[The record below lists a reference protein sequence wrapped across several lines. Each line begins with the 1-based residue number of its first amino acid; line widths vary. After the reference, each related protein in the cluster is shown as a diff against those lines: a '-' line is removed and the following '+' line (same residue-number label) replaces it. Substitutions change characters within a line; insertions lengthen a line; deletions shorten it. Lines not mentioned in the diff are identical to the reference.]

1 MRRWATDDNGASD
14 QFVERNSQFL
24 IAVTSVS
31 GGIQAEVRI
40 FWRVDGA
47 KPVPYTINLNGFA
60 ADDCWSASDLIS
72 VREITRILGDAN
84 AMDTAASPSPSST
97 LLAAVLPR

>member
-47 KPVPYTINLNGFA
+47 KPDPYASNLNGV
-60 ADDCWSASDLIS
+60 ASDDYCSALERSS
-72 VREITRILGDAN
+72 VRDIIRMLGA
-84 AMDTAASPSPSST
+84 AIPSETASSP
-97 LLAAVLPR
+97 LP